1 MLNNSKQMFDDKM
14 SVTTLV
20 NNAKKFQKL
29 MHDKEL
35 QFLRVRLTQSNLDQI
50 NLTNTNN
57 KDTVQLMFNCIY
69 AQVVSR

>member
-50 NLTNTNN
+50 NLTNTNK
-57 KDTVQLMFNCIY
+57 KDTVQLVFHN
-69 AQVVSR
+69 RT

>member
-50 NLTNTNN
+50 NLTNTN
-57 KDTVQLMFNCIY
+57 KTDTVQLVFNCIY
-69 AQVVSR
+69 AQLVSR